1 MRRVL
6 VSIAG
11 GLLVMFTSLICW
23 MAGGGKFF
31 VWACSWPALFIH
43 PFFAEPSPDQ
53 IIPLVGS
60 YAGIFTTA
68 MLATLT
74 YSLLIY
80 LMLWWSSRAG
90 RLA

>member
-6 VSIAG
+6 VSVVG
-11 GLLVMFTSLICW
+11 GMLVMFASLICW
-23 MAGGGKFF
+23 LTGGGRFF
-31 VWACSWPALFIH
+31 VWVCSWPALFIH

-53 IIPLVGS
+53 IIPLVGG

-68 MLATLT
+68 ILATST

-80 LMLWWSSRAG
+80 LMLWWRSRAV